1 MNFNNMR
8 EIYKQVILDHSSNP
22 HNFLKIKDYNHEL
35 EMLNPS
41 CGDRIT
47 VYLKIID
54 SKIKN
59 ISFLGEGCSISL
71 ASSSILTDELRNL
84 SIREAKIKIQNFLNM
99 IMGKNYDEN
108 ILNDAI
114 VLKNIS
120 KLPARVKCAVLSWK
134 IVEKILDEEEN
145 KVE

>member
-1 MNFNNMR
+1 
-8 EIYKQVILDHSSNP
+8 
-22 HNFLKIKDYNHEL
+22 
-35 EMLNPS
+35 
-41 CGDRIT
+41 
-47 VYLKIID
+47 
-54 SKIKN
+54 
-59 ISFLGEGCSISL
+59 
-71 ASSSILTDELRNL
+71 
-84 SIREAKIKIQNFLNM
+84 M